1 MNNSLMS
8 IAQSE
13 QLSLRGKQLF
23 ASCLIQRMLPN
34 YLLFCDA
41 FDAGDSKTAK
51 SIVDVVWE
59 KISLPNTKVNMES
72 QLQKL
77 EEITPNIDDF
87 DGYGVL
93 PANDFCVALGEL
105 LENFE
110 AFTDDMVVA
119 VSHISSEGIIG
130 LLELQG
136 EDPEQLAMN
145 ELWQEEAFYQREV
158 YNRLYDLEL
167 TQGDFKA
174 HVKSLRDYSRNSGV
188 SNIGISL
195 DDA

>member
-1 MNNSLMS
+1 MNNSLLS
-8 IAQSE
+8 VAQSE

-23 ASCLIQRMLPN
+23 AACLIQRLLPN

-41 FDAGDSKTAK
+41 FDAGDSNVAK

-59 KISLPNTKVNMES
+59 KIALPMTKINMEA
-72 QLQKL
+72 QLAKL
-77 EEITPNIDDF
+77 EDITPNIDDY
-87 DGYGVL
+87 DNYGVF

-110 AFTDDMVVA
+110 NFSDDMVVA
-119 VSHISSEGIIG
+119 LSHISSEGIISF
-130 LLELQG
+130 LEVQG
-136 EDPEQLAMN
+136 EDLEQLSMN

-158 YNRLYDLEL
+158 FNRLYDLEL
-167 TQGDFKA
+167 AQGDFKA
-174 HVKSLRDYSRNSGV
+174 HVKSLREYSRNDGV

-195 DDA
+195 DDM

>member
-23 ASCLIQRMLPN
+23 AACLVQRLLPN
-34 YLLFCDA
+34 YLLFCEA
-41 FDAGDSKTAK
+41 FEAGDSNVAK
-51 SIVDVVWE
+51 SIIDVVWE
-59 KISLPNTKVNMES
+59 KISLPNSKINMDA
-72 QLQKL
+72 QLAKL
-77 EEITPNIDDF
+77 EDITPSIDAY
-87 DGYGVL
+87 DGYGVF

-105 LENFE
+105 LENFDH
-110 AFTDDMVVA
+110 FSDDMVVA
-119 VSHISSEGIIG
+119 VSHISSEGIISF
-130 LLELQG
+130 LDVQD
-136 EDPEQLAMN
+136 EDLEQLAMN

-158 YNRLYDLEL
+158 FNRLYDLEL
-167 TQGDFKA
+167 AQGDFKA
-174 HVKSLRDYSRNSGV
+174 HVKSLREYSRNGGV